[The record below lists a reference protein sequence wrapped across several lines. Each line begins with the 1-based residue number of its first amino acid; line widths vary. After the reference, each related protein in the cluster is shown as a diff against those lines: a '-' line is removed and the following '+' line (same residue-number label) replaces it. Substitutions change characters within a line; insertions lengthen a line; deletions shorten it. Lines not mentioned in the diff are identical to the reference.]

1 MLEVID
7 RVKKLACSGGR
18 GACFYAGTGGCV
30 NSVVCGTSDF
40 FTLFFVPVL
49 QNNGINGKQ

>member
-18 GACFYAGTGGCV
+18 GACLHAGTGGCV
-30 NSVVCGTSDF
+30 NSGVFQTCDF
-40 FTLFFVPVL
+40 QCSSFR
-49 QNNGINGKQ
+49 NNGMKGKKS

>member
-18 GACFYAGTGGCV
+18 GTCLHAGTGGCV
-30 NSVVCGTSDF
+30 NSGVFRTCDF
-40 FTLFFVPVL
+40 QPICVL
-49 QNNGINGKQ
+49 VLEIME